1 MNPPSRLNSSS
12 RPARPP
18 DATSGVEVAEELQ
31 SEESWRVR
39 AEQLQV
45 ALDSR
50 VIIEQAKG
58 MLRERLGL
66 SVETA
71 FELLRASARG
81 DGMKIHRLADTVVR
95 SFETPPQMVRV
106 LGLHP
111 EFFQVMSREQRIQQT
126 EEFYR
131 QVNDVIARKTPAN
144 GAAFLCECANPF
156 CNVTFEMSTEDLLT
170 LHSTAGY
177 YVILPGHE

>member
-1 MNPPSRLNSSS
+1 MAE
-12 RPARPP
+12 PAL
-18 DATSGVEVAEELQ
+18 SEEL
-31 SEESWRVR
+31 WRER

-50 VIIEQAKG
+50 VVIEQAKG

-81 DGMKIHRLADTVVR
+81 DGMKIHALAAEVVG
-95 SFETPPQMVRV
+95 SFEAPAQLVRV

-111 EFFQVMSREQRIQQT
+111 EFFQLMSRDERVLQT

-131 QVNDVIARKTPAN
+131 QV
-144 GAAFLCECANPF
+144 
-156 CNVTFEMSTEDLLT
+156 
-170 LHSTAGY
+170 
-177 YVILPGHE
+177 